1 VQNLRSSIRRPSPLR
16 PWLAAG
22 AALWLALAC
31 GPDEGPAPTR
41 ARPLV
46 VVSVVPQREFVEL
59 LAGGGVDVEVMVPPG
74 ASPALYEPTLG
85 QLRALHE
92 ASLYVKVGHPA
103 FPFERAHLD
112 RLLGETPDLPVVDAS
127 RGIPLRPGDPH
138 YWVAPEPAR
147 LMARSIADGLAAR
160 FPDRAD
166 AIARNLAALETEI
179 EAAGREG
186 MALLAPHRGERFFVF
201 HPAWGYLADAA
212 GLVQVAVEHDQK
224 APGAHR
230 LAQLVTFAKEAG
242 VRAIF
247 VQPQYDRSA
256 ARVVA
261 SEIGADL
268 VVLDPLA
275 VPWSENWLR
284 TARLLAEHCV
294 P

>member
-46 VVSVVPQREFVEL
+46 VVSVVPQREFVER

-138 YWVAPEPAR
+138 YWV
-147 LMARSIADGLAAR
+147 
-160 FPDRAD
+160 
-166 AIARNLAALETEI
+166 AALETEI